1 MRTLDTLN
9 NALYS
14 YLNSDLIIVPYVDDV
29 TGNSKEYE
37 IHYKNIILN
46 SIKQIND
53 ITNVVTSYINE
64 EISED
69 DTIYFIFDIVIKQLE
84 IDSACYKEK
93 LNTTETLL
101 QQLKEVFVG
110 LKNNESQE
118 SIEISLPS
126 IGVLVSGFS
135 ILLLSVCQTSI
146 SPIIYNIVLGISSLL
161 QIVSILV
168 QLFGV
173 DKKETKITTISI
185 TAITICVIVLMVL
198 DSYIGVPFIIKKSGV
213 GL

>member
-185 TAITICVIVLMVL
+185 TAIIICVIVLMVL

>member
-9 NALYS
+9 NALSS

-93 LNTTETLL
+93 LNTTEKVKRSTRI
-101 QQLKEVFVG
+101 QAKY
-110 LKNNESQE
+110 
-118 SIEISLPS
+118 SIR
-126 IGVLVSGFS
+126 
-135 ILLLSVCQTSI
+135 
-146 SPIIYNIVLGISSLL
+146 
-161 QIVSILV
+161 
-168 QLFGV
+168 
-173 DKKETKITTISI
+173 ITEFQ
-185 TAITICVIVLMVL
+185 A
-198 DSYIGVPFIIKKSGV
+198 YRYFR
-213 GL
+213 

>member
-9 NALYS
+9 NALSS